1 MKLWTLA
8 VPESM
13 VAKDGQKKT
22 FWRQI
27 TKVRENEKGVLKFRL
42 PPGVS
47 LSGGDGNEYFLFPP
61 RKGEDFGPP
70 DEGV

>member
-1 MKLWTLA
+1 MRLWTLA
-8 VPESM
+8 VPENM
-13 VAKDGQKKT
+13 TGKDGQRKT

-27 TKVRENEKGVLKFRL
+27 TKVRESEKGVLKFRL

-61 RKGEDFGPP
+61 RKGDELGPDP
-70 DEGV
+70 ENV